1 MKNYKLTIQYDGR
14 NYSGWQIQKNSES
27 IQQKITDAI
36 EILLKEKVN
45 LIGSGRTDSGVH
57 AFGQVANFR
66 TETEI
71 DIYRFKHSLNS
82 ILPYDIVVSSM
93 DEIDLD
99 FHARYDAK
107 KRTYLYLITQTRS
120 PFYKNYS
127 YFYPRK
133 IDLEKLNV
141 LSKLFLGEKEFTSF
155 SKKNDEVE
163 NKNCTVYK
171 TFWRQKGEIILFSI
185 QASRYLH
192 GMVRTIVGTLLHAQE
207 QNHPEIF
214 IEEIFNSQNREE
226 AFEAVPAKGLFL
238 YKVEY

>member
-93 DEIDLD
+93 EEIDLN

-133 IDLEKLNV
+133 MDLEKLNV
-141 LSKLFLGEKEFTSF
+141 LSKLFLGEKDFTSF